1 MNQYGNTQIGDNQ
14 TEAGFRLG
22 FVSRV
27 RIDEDVAVNAAS
39 VYLNAVNETQIKV
52 VLYADNQGVPGALIY
67 SGSPQTVA
75 AGAQWHRQDG
85 LALNLMAGDVWLG
98 VVYKDPVELYFN
110 TDSAGDQS
118 WLTVNVDY
126 DNPVTPYPVEPQFLV
141 EEVAYSIFLDAD
153 PLPQPQFMTMPV
165 IKTGPVFAAPTVQVD
180 EDSGGS
186 TPPVTRRVFR
196 A

>member
-1 MNQYGNTQIGDNQ
+1 MNQYGNTQIGDNR

-39 VYLNAVNETQIKV
+39 VYLNAVNETQIKF
-52 VLYADNQGVPGALIY
+52 VLYADNQGAPGGLIY

-75 AGAQWHRQDG
+75 AGAQWHKQDDLG
-85 LALNLMAGDVWLG
+85 LSLMAGDVWLG
-98 VVYKDPVELYFN
+98 VVYKESAALYFSDN
-110 TDSAGDQS
+110 IDNAQS
-118 WLTVNVDY
+118 WLTVNLDY

-141 EEVAYSIFLDAD
+141 EGVAYSIFLDAD
-153 PLPQPQFMTMPV
+153 PLPQPQFINMPV
-165 IKTGPVFAAPTVQVD
+165 IKTGPVFAAPMVRVD
-180 EDSGGS
+180 EDSGGD
-186 TPPVTRRVFR
+186 TLPVNRRVFR